1 MKFISPRYRIF
12 FFLKIQLDC
21 TVVLDV
27 GVASVSTNR
36 RQSREGI
43 KLSSIQNAV
52 GSLCSTVLNHHF
64 PSSFLLLFS
73 SFSVAVIECLLEN
86 LHFLDEV

>member
-1 MKFISPRYRIF
+1 M
-12 FFLKIQLDC
+12 
-21 TVVLDV
+21 
-27 GVASVSTNR
+27 ASVSANR

-52 GSLCSTVLNHHF
+52 TSAVPNHHF
-64 PSSFLLLFS
+64 PSSFPLLFS